1 MVLWYPRGDRGPVVL
16 DCATG
21 QIAGGWVYA
30 AKHAGAT
37 LPEGAILDSEGNPT
51 TDPADYINGGAIL
64 PKGGVLGYGLAT
76 IGELICD
83 AMLGPAMV
91 ECNTFML
98 VVDTVQYRPAG
109 PLQQAA
115 EEILTELRGCPPAAG
130 FDRVEVCGEREQARR
145 AGRSELLL
153 PARTWKAICA
163 AVPS

>member
-1 MVLWYPRGDRGPVVL
+1 
-16 DCATG
+16 
-21 QIAGGWVYA
+21 
-30 AKHAGAT
+30 
-37 LPEGAILDSEGNPT
+37 
-51 TDPADYINGGAIL
+51 
-64 PKGGVLGYGLAT
+64 VLGYGLAT

-115 EEILTELRGCPPAAG
+115 EDILTELRGCPPAAG

-153 PARTWKAICA
+153 PARTWEAICA